1 MANKNILTNGSKV
14 SQIELMYYAPVA
26 VVPPYLNEPINV
38 FYCFLAKPLPWD
50 DEINPPVP
58 STDLKSLKQVYRNM
72 FIAKKIKTNDI
83 SPVIQRVDWTSGVT
97 YDYFQDDVDMFEKDV
112 NGYITKV
119 FYVKNKYDQVFKCLW
134 NNNGQPAT
142 AEPYFEPGTYT
153 ANKMFQGGDGYKWK
167 FMYTIDTGL
176 KLKFM
181 DKEWMP
187 VAIGT
192 NTPNPLITS
201 AGAGSLDVI
210 NVIDGGSGYDPGNSV
225 VQVVITGDGTGA
237 AATADVEDGVIT
249 DIIVTNPGG
258 NYTYAN
264 VTIQSGYGANAI
276 ITTSTSPVG
285 GHGFNPFSELGCDHV
300 MLTCEFEGDEGGLLP
315 TDIDFHQLGIIVN
328 PTTKQ
333 YNPVYANGIS
343 YSTTTDIV
351 VAPGSDIG
359 FQMDEIVYQGPV
371 DNPTFIGTVLYF
383 NLSTN
388 LLKLINTRGVPVI
401 NSPIFGQS
409 TTSTRTVL
417 SYSLPN
423 FAIYSGYLAY
433 IENRTG
439 VQRSED
445 GIEQLKFV
453 LGF

>member
-26 VVPPYLNEPINV
+26 VVPPYLTEPINV

-50 DEINPPVP
+50 DNINPPVP
-58 STDLKSLKQVYRNM
+58 ATDLKSLKQVYKNM
-72 FIAKKIKTNDI
+72 FIVKKIKTNDI
-83 SPVIQRVDWTSGVT
+83 SPVIQRVDWTSGIV
-97 YDYFQDDVDMFEKDV
+97 YDYFQDDVDMFEKDA
-112 NGYITKV
+112 NGYITQI

-134 NNNGQPAT
+134 NNNGEPST
-142 AEPYFEPGTYT
+142 SEPYFEPGTYT
-153 ANKMFQGGDGYKWK
+153 ANKMFQGEDDYKWK

-181 DKEWMP
+181 DREWMP
-187 VAIGT
+187 VAIGS
-192 NTPNPLITS
+192 NTPNPLVTS

-210 NVIDGGSGYDPGNSV
+210 NVINGGSGYDPGNSV

-237 AATADVEDGVIT
+237 AATANVQSGVIT
-249 DIIVTNPGG
+249 DIVVTNPGG

-264 VTIQSGYGANAI
+264 VTIRSGFGANAI
-276 ITTSTSPVG
+276 LTAATSPVG
-285 GHGFNPFSELGCDHV
+285 GHGFNPVSELGCDHV
-300 MLTCEFEGDEGGLLP
+300 MMTCEFEGDEGGLLP
-315 TDIDFHQLGIIVN
+315 TDIDFHQLGIVVN

-333 YNPVYANGIS
+333 YNPVYANGIA

-351 VAPGSDIG
+351 VAAGSDIG
-359 FQMDEIVYQGPV
+359 FNMDEVIYQG
-371 DNPTFIGTVLYF
+371 DSSNPSFTATVLYF
-383 NLSTN
+383 NQSTN
-388 LLKLINTRGVPVI
+388 LLKLINTKGVPVI
-401 NSPIFGQS
+401 NSPIFGE
-409 TTSTRTVL
+409 TSKSSRIVL

-423 FAIYSGYLAY
+423 FAIYSGHVAY

-439 VQRSED
+439 VQRSDD

>member
-26 VVPPYLNEPINV
+26 VVPPYLTEPINV

-50 DEINPPVP
+50 DNENPPVP
-58 STDLKSLKQVYRNM
+58 ATDLKSIKQVYKNM
-72 FIAKKIKTNDI
+72 FIAKKIKTSDI
-83 SPVIQRVDWTSGVT
+83 SPVIQRVDWTSGIV
-97 YDYFQDDVDMFEKDV
+97 YNYFQDDVDMFAKDV
-112 NGYITKV
+112 NSYITQV

-134 NNNGQPAT
+134 NNNDEPST
-142 AEPYFEPGTYT
+142 VEPYFEPGTYT
-153 ANKMFQGGDGYKWK
+153 ANKMFQGQDGYKWK

-181 DKEWMP
+181 DREWMP

-210 NVIDGGSGYDPGNSV
+210 NVFDGGSGYDPGNSV
-225 VQVVITGDGTGA
+225 VEIVITGDGTGA
-237 AATADVEDGVIT
+237 AATANIQSGVIR
-249 DIIVTNPGG
+249 DIVVTNPGS
-258 NYTYAN
+258 NYSYADI
-264 VTIQSGYGANAI
+264 TIKTGYGANAVLKS
-276 ITTSTSPVG
+276 STSPVG
-285 GHGFNPFSELGCDHV
+285 GHGFDPISELGCDHV
-300 MLTCEFEGDEGGLLP
+300 MLTCEFEGDENGLLP

-333 YNPVYANGIS
+333 YNPTYANGIA

-359 FQMDEIVYQGPV
+359 FQMDEVVYQGASN
-371 DNPTFIGTVLYF
+371 NPSFTATVLYF
-383 NLSTN
+383 NQSTN
-388 LLKLINTRGVPVI
+388 LLKLINTKGVPVI
-401 NSPIFGQS
+401 NSPLFGQS

-439 VQRSED
+439 VQRSDD

>member
-1 MANKNILTNGSKV
+1 M
-14 SQIELMYYAPVA
+14 
-26 VVPPYLNEPINV
+26 PPYLTEPINV
-38 FYCFLAKPLPWD
+38 FYCFLAKPLTWD
-50 DEINPPVP
+50 DNENPPVP
-58 STDLKSLKQVYRNM
+58 ATDLKSIKQVYKNM

-83 SPVIQRVDWTSGVT
+83 SPVIQRVDWTSGIT
-97 YDYFQDDVDMFEKDV
+97 YDYFQDDVDMFEKDA
-112 NGYITKV
+112 NGYITQI

-134 NNNGQPAT
+134 NNNGGPST
-142 AEPYFEPGTYT
+142 EEPYFEPGTYT
-153 ANKMFQGGDGYKWK
+153 TNKMFQGGDGYKWK
-167 FMYTIDTGL
+167 FLYTIDTGL

-181 DKEWMP
+181 DRGWMP
-187 VAIGT
+187 VAFGS

-225 VQVVITGDGTGA
+225 VQVVVTGDGTGA
-237 AATADVEDGVIT
+237 VATANVQSGVIT
-249 DIIVTNPGG
+249 DIVVTSPGS

-276 ITTSTSPVG
+276 LTTATSPVG
-285 GHGFNPFSELGCDHV
+285 GHGFDPVSELGCAHV
-300 MLTCEFEGDEGGLLP
+300 MLTCEFEGNEGGLLP

-333 YNPVYANGIS
+333 YNPVYANGVS

-359 FQMDEIVYQGPV
+359 FEMDEVIYQGNSN
-371 DNPTFIGTVLYF
+371 NPTFTATVLYF
-383 NLSTN
+383 NQATN
-388 LLKLINTRGVPVI
+388 LLKLINTKGVPVI
-401 NSPIFGQS
+401 NSPIFGQ
-409 TTSTRTVL
+409 TSKSSRVVL
-417 SYSLPN
+417 SYNLPN

-439 VQRSED
+439 VQRSDD

>member
-26 VVPPYLNEPINV
+26 VVPPYLTEPINV

-50 DEINPPVP
+50 DNINPPVP
-58 STDLKSLKQVYRNM
+58 STDLKSLKQVYKNM
-72 FIAKKIKTNDI
+72 FIVKKIKTNDI

-97 YDYFQDDVDMFEKDV
+97 YDYFQDDVDMFEKDM

-134 NNNGQPAT
+134 NNNGEPST
-142 AEPYFEPGTYT
+142 SEPYFEPGTYT
-153 ANKMFQGGDGYKWK
+153 ANKMFQGEDNYKWK

-181 DKEWMP
+181 DREWMP
-187 VAIGT
+187 VAIGS

-237 AATADVEDGVIT
+237 AATANVQSGVIT
-249 DIIVTNPGG
+249 DIVVTNPGG

-264 VTIQSGYGANAI
+264 VTIQSGFGANAI
-276 ITTSTSPVG
+276 LTSSTSPVG
-285 GHGFNPFSELGCDHV
+285 GHGFNPVSELGCDHV
-300 MLTCEFEGDEGGLLP
+300 MMTCEFEGDENGLLP

-333 YNPVYANGIS
+333 YNPVYANGVA

-359 FQMDEIVYQGPV
+359 FQMDEIVYQG
-371 DNPTFIGTVLYF
+371 DSNNPSFTATVLYF
-383 NLSTN
+383 NQSTN

-409 TTSTRTVL
+409 TNSTRTVL

-423 FAIYSGYLAY
+423 FAIYSGHVAY

-439 VQRSED
+439 VQRSDD

>member
-1 MANKNILTNGSKV
+1 MTNKNILTNGSKV

-26 VVPPYLNEPINV
+26 VVPPYLTEPINV

-50 DEINPPVP
+50 DEVNPPVP
-58 STDLKSLKQVYRNM
+58 ETDLKSIKQVFKNM

-83 SPVIQRVDWTSGVT
+83 SPVIQRIDWTSGVI
-97 YDYFQDDVDMFEKDV
+97 YDHFDDEVDMFLKDI
-112 NGYITKV
+112 NGYIARA

-134 NNNGQPAT
+134 NNNDQPST
-142 AEPYFEPGTYT
+142 VEPYFEPGTYT
-153 ANKMFQGGDGYKWK
+153 ANKMFQGQDGYKWK

-225 VQVVITGDGTGA
+225 VEIIITGDGTGA
-237 AATADVEDGVIT
+237 AATANVQSGVIR
-249 DIIVTNPGG
+249 DIVVTNPGG
-258 NYTYAN
+258 NYSYADI
-264 VTIQSGYGANAI
+264 TIKTGYGANAVLVA
-276 ITTSTSPVG
+276 STSPVG
-285 GHGFNPFSELGCDHV
+285 GHGFDPVSELGCDHV
-300 MLTCEFEGDEGGLLP
+300 MLTCEFEGDENGLLP

-333 YNPVYANGIS
+333 YNPTYANGVA

-359 FQMDEIVYQGPV
+359 FQMDEIVYQGTSN
-371 DNPTFIGTVLYF
+371 NPSFTATVLYF
-383 NLSTN
+383 NQSTN
-388 LLKLINTRGVPVI
+388 LLKLINTKGVPVI
-401 NSPIFGQS
+401 NSPLFGQS

-439 VQRSED
+439 VQRSDD

>member
-201 AGAGSLDVI
+201 AGAGSLDAI

-333 YNPVYANGIS
+333 YNPVYANGVS

-433 IENRTG
+433 IENRPG
-439 VQRSED
+439 VQRSDD

>member
-26 VVPPYLNEPINV
+26 VVPPYLTEPINV

-50 DEINPPVP
+50 DNINPPVP
-58 STDLKSLKQVYRNM
+58 STDLKSLKQVYKNM
-72 FIAKKIKTNDI
+72 FIVKKIKTNDI

-97 YDYFQDDVDMFEKDV
+97 YDYFQDDVDMFEKDM

-134 NNNGQPAT
+134 NNNGEPST
-142 AEPYFEPGTYT
+142 SEPYFEPGTYT
-153 ANKMFQGGDGYKWK
+153 ANKMFQGEDNYKWK

-181 DKEWMP
+181 DREWMP
-187 VAIGT
+187 VAIGS

-237 AATADVEDGVIT
+237 AATANVQSGVIT
-249 DIIVTNPGG
+249 DIVVTNPGG

-264 VTIQSGYGANAI
+264 VTIQSGFGANAI
-276 ITTSTSPVG
+276 LTSSTSPVG
-285 GHGFNPFSELGCDHV
+285 GHGFNPVSELGCDHV
-300 MLTCEFEGDEGGLLP
+300 MMTCEFEGDENGLLP

-333 YNPVYANGIS
+333 YNPVYANGVA

-359 FQMDEIVYQGPV
+359 FQMDEIVYQG
-371 DNPTFIGTVLYF
+371 DSNNPSFTATVLYF
-383 NLSTN
+383 NQSTN
-388 LLKLINTRGVPVI
+388 LLKLINTKGVPVI

-409 TTSTRTVL
+409 TNSTRTVL

-423 FAIYSGYLAY
+423 FAIYSGHVAY

-439 VQRSED
+439 VQRSDD

>member
-26 VVPPYLNEPINV
+26 VVPPYLTEPINV

-50 DEINPPVP
+50 DNINPPVP

-97 YDYFQDDVDMFEKDV
+97 YDYFQDDVDMFEKDA
-112 NGYITKV
+112 NGYITKI
-119 FYVKNKYDQVFKCLW
+119 FYVKNKYDQIFKCLW

-153 ANKMFQGGDGYKWK
+153 ANKMFLGEDGYKWK

-181 DKEWMP
+181 DREWMP
-187 VAIGT
+187 VAVGT

-237 AATADVEDGVIT
+237 AATADVENGVIT
-249 DIIVTNPGG
+249 DIVVTNPGG

-264 VTIQSGYGANAI
+264 VAIQSGYGANAI

-285 GHGFNPFSELGCDHV
+285 GHGFNPVSELGCDHV
-300 MLTCEFEGDEGGLLP
+300 MMTCEFEGDENGLLP

-333 YNPVYANGIS
+333 YNPVYANGVA

-359 FQMDEIVYQGPV
+359 FQMDEIVYQGSSE
-371 DNPTFIGTVLYF
+371 NPTFTATVLYF
-383 NLSTN
+383 NQSTN
-388 LLKLINTRGVPVI
+388 LLKLINTKGVPVI

-409 TTSTRTVL
+409 TNSTRTVL

-423 FAIYSGYLAY
+423 FAIYSGHVAY

-439 VQRSED
+439 VQRSDD

>member
-1 MANKNILTNGSKV
+1 MANKNILTNGTKD

-26 VVPPYLNEPINV
+26 VVPPNLTEPINV
-38 FYCFLAKPLPWD
+38 FYCFLAKPTPWD
-50 DEINPPVP
+50 NEVNPPVP
-58 STDLKSLKQVYRNM
+58 TTDLKSLKQVYRNM
-72 FIAKKIKTNDI
+72 FIVKKIKTNDI
-83 SPVIQRVDWTSGVT
+83 SPVIQRVDWTSGVM
-97 YDYFQDDVDMFEKDV
+97 YNYFQDDGDMFAKDQ
-112 NGYITKV
+112 NGYITYM

-134 NNNGQPAT
+134 NNNDQPST
-142 AEPYFEPGTYT
+142 VEPYFEPGTYT
-153 ANKMFQGGDGYKWK
+153 ANKMFQSSDGYKWK

-187 VAIGT
+187 VAVGT

-201 AGAGSLDVI
+201 AGVGSLDVI
-210 NVIDGGSGYDPGNSV
+210 NVNDGGSGYDPGNSV
-225 VQVVITGDGTGA
+225 VQVIITGDGTGA
-237 AATADVEDGVIT
+237 TATANVQSGVIR
-249 DIIVTNPGG
+249 DIIVTNPGS
-258 NYTYAN
+258 NYSYAN
-264 VTIQSGYGANAI
+264 AFIKSGFGNNAVL
-276 ITTSTSPVG
+276 TLSTSPVG
-285 GHGFNPFSELGCDHV
+285 GHGFDPISELGCNHV
-300 MLTCEFEGDEGGLLP
+300 MMTCEFEGDEGGLLP
-315 TDIDFHQLGIIVN
+315 TDIDFHQLGIIIN

-333 YNPVYANGIS
+333 YNPIYANGVA

-351 VAPGSDIG
+351 VAPGSDTG
-359 FQMDEIVYQGPV
+359 FQMDEIVYQGTA
-371 DNPTFIGTVLYF
+371 DNPTFTATVLYF
-383 NLSTN
+383 NFATN
-388 LLKLINTRGVPVI
+388 LLKLINTKGVPVT

-409 TTSTRTVL
+409 TASTRTVL

-439 VQRSED
+439 VQRSGD

>member
-26 VVPPYLNEPINV
+26 VVPPYLTEPINV

-50 DEINPPVP
+50 DNINPPVP
-58 STDLKSLKQVYRNM
+58 ATDLKSLKQVYKNM
-72 FIAKKIKTNDI
+72 FIVKKIKTNDI

-97 YDYFQDDVDMFEKDV
+97 YDYFQDDVDMFEKDM

-134 NNNGQPAT
+134 NNNGEPST

-153 ANKMFQGGDGYKWK
+153 ANKMFQGADNYKWK

-181 DKEWMP
+181 DREWMP
-187 VAIGT
+187 VAIGS

-225 VQVVITGDGTGA
+225 VQIVITGDGTGA
-237 AATADVEDGVIT
+237 AATANVQSGVIT
-249 DIIVTNPGG
+249 DIVVTNPGG

-264 VTIQSGYGANAI
+264 VTIRSGFGANAI
-276 ITTSTSPVG
+276 LTSSTSPVG
-285 GHGFNPFSELGCDHV
+285 GHGFNPVSELGCDHV
-300 MLTCEFEGDEGGLLP
+300 MMTCEFEGDENGLLP

-333 YNPVYANGIS
+333 YNPVYANGVA

-359 FQMDEIVYQGPV
+359 FQMDEIVYQG
-371 DNPTFIGTVLYF
+371 DSNNPSFTATVLYF
-383 NLSTN
+383 NQSTN
-388 LLKLINTRGVPVI
+388 LLKLINTKGVPVI

-409 TTSTRTVL
+409 TNSTRTVL

-423 FAIYSGYLAY
+423 FAIYSGHLAY

-439 VQRSED
+439 VQRSDD

>member
-153 ANKMFQGGDGYKWK
+153 ANKMFQGEDGYKWK

-333 YNPVYANGIS
+333 YNPVYANGVS

-433 IENRTG
+433 IENRPG
-439 VQRSED
+439 VQRSDD

>member
-1 MANKNILTNGSKV
+1 
-14 SQIELMYYAPVA
+14 MYYAPVA
-26 VVPPYLNEPINV
+26 VVPPYLTEPINV

-50 DEINPPVP
+50 DNINPPVP
-58 STDLKSLKQVYRNM
+58 STDLKSLKQVYKNM
-72 FIAKKIKTNDI
+72 FIVKKIKTNDI

-97 YDYFQDDVDMFEKDV
+97 YDYFQDDVDMFEKDM

-134 NNNGQPAT
+134 NNNGEPST
-142 AEPYFEPGTYT
+142 SEPYFEPGTYT
-153 ANKMFQGGDGYKWK
+153 ANKMFQGEDNYKWK

-181 DKEWMP
+181 DREWMP
-187 VAIGT
+187 VAIGS

-237 AATADVEDGVIT
+237 AATANVQSGVIT
-249 DIIVTNPGG
+249 DIVVTNPGG

-264 VTIQSGYGANAI
+264 VTIQSGFGANAI
-276 ITTSTSPVG
+276 LTSSTSPVG
-285 GHGFNPFSELGCDHV
+285 GHGFNPVSELGCDHV
-300 MLTCEFEGDEGGLLP
+300 MMTCEFEGDENGLLP

-333 YNPVYANGIS
+333 YNPVYANGVA

-359 FQMDEIVYQGPV
+359 FQMDEIVYQG
-371 DNPTFIGTVLYF
+371 DSNNPSFTATVLYF
-383 NLSTN
+383 NQSTN

-409 TTSTRTVL
+409 TNSTRTVL

-423 FAIYSGYLAY
+423 FAIYSGHVAY

-439 VQRSED
+439 VQRSDD

>member
-26 VVPPYLNEPINV
+26 VVPPNLTEPINV
-38 FYCFLAKPLPWD
+38 FYCFLAKPTPWD
-50 DEINPPVP
+50 NEVNPPVP
-58 STDLKSLKQVYRNM
+58 TTDLKSLKQVYRNM
-72 FIAKKIKTNDI
+72 FIVKKIKTNDI
-83 SPVIQRVDWTSGVT
+83 SPVIQRVDWTSGVM
-97 YDYFQDDVDMFEKDV
+97 YNYFQDDGDMFAKDQ
-112 NGYITKV
+112 NGYITYM

-134 NNNGQPAT
+134 NNNDQPST
-142 AEPYFEPGTYT
+142 VEPYFEPGTYT
-153 ANKMFQGGDGYKWK
+153 ANKMFQSSDGYKWK

-187 VAIGT
+187 VAVGT

-201 AGAGSLDVI
+201 AGVGSLDVI
-210 NVIDGGSGYDPGNSV
+210 NVNDGGSGYDPGNSV
-225 VQVVITGDGTGA
+225 VQVIITGDGTGA
-237 AATADVEDGVIT
+237 TATANVQSGVIR
-249 DIIVTNPGG
+249 DIIVTNPGS
-258 NYTYAN
+258 NYSYAN
-264 VTIQSGYGANAI
+264 AFIKSGFGNNAVL
-276 ITTSTSPVG
+276 TLSTSPVG
-285 GHGFNPFSELGCDHV
+285 GHGFDPISELGCNHV
-300 MLTCEFEGDEGGLLP
+300 MMTCEFEGDEGGLLP
-315 TDIDFHQLGIIVN
+315 TDIDFHQLGIIIN

-333 YNPVYANGIS
+333 YNPIYANGVA

-351 VAPGSDIG
+351 VAPGSDTG
-359 FQMDEIVYQGPV
+359 FQMDEIVYQGTA
-371 DNPTFIGTVLYF
+371 DNPTFTATVLYF
-383 NLSTN
+383 NFATN
-388 LLKLINTRGVPVI
+388 LLKLINTKGVPVT

-409 TTSTRTVL
+409 TASTRTVL

-439 VQRSED
+439 VQRSGD

>member
-14 SQIELMYYAPVA
+14 SQIGLMYYAPVA
-26 VVPPYLNEPINV
+26 VVPPYLTEPINV
-38 FYCFLAKPLPWD
+38 FYCFLAKPLTWD
-50 DEINPPVP
+50 DNENPPVP
-58 STDLKSLKQVYRNM
+58 ATDLKSIKQVYKNM

-83 SPVIQRVDWTSGVT
+83 SPVIQRVDWTSGIT
-97 YDYFQDDVDMFEKDV
+97 YNYFQDDVDMFEKDA
-112 NGYITKV
+112 NGYITQI

-134 NNNGQPAT
+134 NNNDEPST
-142 AEPYFEPGTYT
+142 EEPYFEPGTYT
-153 ANKMFQGGDGYKWK
+153 ANKMFQGNDGYKWK
-167 FMYTIDTGL
+167 FLYTIDTGL

-181 DKEWMP
+181 DREWMP
-187 VAIGT
+187 VAFGS

-237 AATADVEDGVIT
+237 VATANVQSGVIT
-249 DIIVTNPGG
+249 DIVVTSPGS

-276 ITTSTSPVG
+276 LTTATSPVG
-285 GHGFNPFSELGCDHV
+285 GHGFDPVSELGCAHV

-315 TDIDFHQLGIIVN
+315 TDIDFHQLGLIVN

-333 YNPVYANGIS
+333 YNPVYANGVA

-359 FQMDEIVYQGPV
+359 FEMDEIIYQGNSN
-371 DNPTFIGTVLYF
+371 NPTFTATVLYF
-383 NLSTN
+383 NQATN
-388 LLKLINTRGVPVI
+388 LLKLINTKGVPVI
-401 NSPIFGQS
+401 NSPIFGQ
-409 TTSTRTVL
+409 TSKSSRVVL
-417 SYSLPN
+417 SYNLPN

-439 VQRSED
+439 VQRSDD

>member
-153 ANKMFQGGDGYKWK
+153 ANKMFQGEDGYKWK

-276 ITTSTSPVG
+276 ITTATSPVG

>member
-14 SQIELMYYAPVA
+14 SQIGLMYYAPVA
-26 VVPPYLNEPINV
+26 VVPPYLTEPINV
-38 FYCFLAKPLPWD
+38 FYCFLAKPLTWD
-50 DEINPPVP
+50 DNENPPVP
-58 STDLKSLKQVYRNM
+58 ATDLKSIKQVYKNM

-83 SPVIQRVDWTSGVT
+83 SPVIQRVDWTSGIT
-97 YDYFQDDVDMFEKDV
+97 YDYFQDDVDMFEKDA
-112 NGYITKV
+112 NGYITQI

-134 NNNGQPAT
+134 NNNGGPST
-142 AEPYFEPGTYT
+142 EEPYFEPGTYT
-153 ANKMFQGGDGYKWK
+153 TNKMFQGGDGYKWK
-167 FMYTIDTGL
+167 FLYTIDTGL

-181 DKEWMP
+181 DRGWMP
-187 VAIGT
+187 VAFGS

-225 VQVVITGDGTGA
+225 VQVVVTGDGTGA
-237 AATADVEDGVIT
+237 VATANVQSGVIT
-249 DIIVTNPGG
+249 DIVVTSPGS

-276 ITTSTSPVG
+276 LTTATSPVG
-285 GHGFNPFSELGCDHV
+285 GHGFDPVSELGCAHV
-300 MLTCEFEGDEGGLLP
+300 MLTCEFEGNEGGLLP

-333 YNPVYANGIS
+333 YNPVYANGVS

-359 FQMDEIVYQGPV
+359 FEMDEVIYQGNSN
-371 DNPTFIGTVLYF
+371 NPTFTATVLYF
-383 NLSTN
+383 NQATN
-388 LLKLINTRGVPVI
+388 LLKLINTKGVPVI
-401 NSPIFGQS
+401 NSPIFGQ
-409 TTSTRTVL
+409 TSKSSRVVL
-417 SYSLPN
+417 SYNLPN

-439 VQRSED
+439 VQRSDD

>member
-1 MANKNILTNGSKV
+1 MANKNILTNGSKI
-14 SQIELMYYAPVA
+14 SQIEMMYYAPVA
-26 VVPPYLNEPINV
+26 VVPPYLTEPINV

-50 DEINPPVP
+50 DDINPPVP
-58 STDLKSLKQVYRNM
+58 GTDLKSIKQVFRNM
-72 FIAKKIKTNDI
+72 FIAKQIKTNDI

-97 YDYFQDDVDMFEKDV
+97 YDYFQDDIDMFAKDE
-112 NGYITKV
+112 NGYITQI

-134 NNNGQPAT
+134 NNNGEPST

-153 ANKMFQGGDGYKWK
+153 ANKLFQGEDGYKWK

-187 VAIGT
+187 VAIGS

-210 NVIDGGSGYDPGNSV
+210 NVVDGGSGYDPGNSV
-225 VQVVITGDGTGA
+225 VTVVITGDGTGA
-237 AATADVEDGVIT
+237 TATANVQGGIIQ
-249 DIIVTNPGG
+249 DIIVTNSGS
-258 NYTYAN
+258 NYTYAD
-264 VTIQSGYGANAI
+264 VTIESGFGANAVL
-276 ITTSTSPVG
+276 TTATSPVG
-285 GHGFNPFSELGCDHV
+285 GHGFNPISELGCIHV
-300 MLTCEFEGDEGGLLP
+300 MLTCEFDGTENGLLP
-315 TDIDFHQLGIIVN
+315 TDIDFHQLGIVIN

-333 YNPVYANGIS
+333 YNPAYANGVA
-343 YSTTTDIV
+343 YSTTTDII

-359 FQMDEIVYQGPV
+359 FDMDEIVYQGSPN
-371 DNPTFIGTVLYF
+371 NPTFTATVLYF
-383 NLSTN
+383 NTSTN
-388 LLKLINTRGVPVI
+388 LLKLINTKGVPVI

-409 TTSTRTVL
+409 SKSTRTVL

-423 FAIYSGYLAY
+423 FAIYSGHLAY
-433 IENRTG
+433 IENRSA
-439 VQRSED
+439 VQRSDD